1 VKRLVNGALLVEREA
16 SIDFCRNLSGN
27 DLEDLLAKL
36 NKEAVES
43 SVNLI
48 VHYLSVLLSV
58 NNGSINKLAVF
69 DLLRCGE
76 DQGRVGCGILWL
88 VFSDG

>member
-1 VKRLVNGALLVEREA
+1 MNGALFVEREP
-16 SIDFCRNLSGN
+16 SIDYCRNLSGN
-27 DLEDLLAKL
+27 DLENLLAKL
-36 NKEAVES
+36 NKESVES

-69 DLLRCGE
+69 RLLRCGE
-76 DQGRVGCGILWL
+76 DKRRVGCSILWL
-88 VFSDG
+88 VFCDG